1 MIGREAYLVN
11 KKIFQQTE
19 FYLGIIIVALSF
31 FLTLINPKF
40 LTLENWFDMLRSNT
54 FLGILALG
62 ELVVLISGG
71 IDVSFTATATIAQYI
86 MGLIIT
92 TYYIDNVLVA
102 FLIPIPIGIALG
114 AINGVLVYYTK
125 VHPVIITISTLNA
138 FFGFLMFFSGG
149 KWIYNFPPSFRSF
162 SRLQVFSLV
171 NARGVQYGF
180 SIFIL
185 LWIILAI
192 FTWMILKYFPIGRKI
207 YAVGGNL
214 EAARRAGFNIFRIQ
228 LFVYCFMGA
237 LAGLASFV
245 NASLNQMIQPNS
257 LVGGELDILAAAI
270 LGGAS
275 VFGGSGSAGG
285 AFLGVLLIAIIKNG
299 LILMKAS
306 AYWHEV
312 IMGAIIVAAAG
323 ISAYQQKAK
332 AKREGEILVQ

>member
-1 MIGREAYLVN
+1 LIN

-19 FYLGIIIVALSF
+19 FYLLGIIIVLSF
-31 FLTLINPKF
+31 FLTLVNPKF

-114 AINGVLVYYTK
+114 AINGILVYYTK
-125 VHPVIITISTLNA
+125 AHPVIITISTLNA

-149 KWIYNFPPSFRSF
+149 KWIYNFPPSFRNF
-162 SRLQVFSLV
+162 SRVQVFSLV
-171 NARGVQYGF
+171 NPQGVEYGF

-192 FTWMILKYFPIGRKI
+192 FTWVILKYFPVGRKI
-207 YAVGGNL
+207 YAMGGNM
-214 EAARRAGFNIFRIQ
+214 EAARRAGFNIFRVQ

-245 NASLNQMIQPNS
+245 HASLNQMIQPNS
-257 LVGGELDILAAAI
+257 LVGGELDVLAAVI

-275 VFGGSGSAGG
+275 VFGGSGSALG

-312 IMGAIIVAAAG
+312 IMGAIIVVAAG
-323 ISAYQQKAK
+323 ISAYQRKSQ